1 MSRRGR
7 GRADRVRRGP
17 RLNLGLRARL
27 MAIGVLGLVV
37 GLALGG
43 TLLLGALGW
52 TLQRTVDAEAL
63 RTADAV
69 ALLAASE
76 ALPDPLPVAG
86 GQLRVQVVDA
96 AGRVRAAS
104 IDADRLVPMLDQE
117 QLRAGQRQR
126 LVVDGRR
133 VGMAG
138 PVRVVTVPAGTPAE
152 PLTVLVAKSLS
163 DVRHSLH
170 VVRTLLLVGFPLLV
184 AGMAVVAWRVVGATL
199 RPVEALRR
207 GAAEITDRAGPGRL
221 PVPAARDEIQRLAV
235 TLNDMLDRLAAAR
248 ARQRAFVAD
257 AAHELRSP
265 LTNMRTELEVARRL
279 GDATDWPAV
288 ADDLL
293 ADTERLGRLVDDLL
307 LLARLDEQ
315 PARRPG
321 PSAGPVELGELLRT
335 VADRYPAPPVRLRPP
350 AAPLWTEGDPGEL
363 HRVITNLVDNAL
375 RHARSEVVLTV
386 TGPEPAGPPSTRHGA
401 GAGPEGTTPAPG
413 WAGAGL
419 AGPVSAQRGVGA
431 GPEGATPAGTGAG
444 LAGPVPARGGT
455 GGAVPTP
462 GEAGAGP
469 AGRMAARRRAGAE
482 LAGPV
487 AARRGAGA
495 AAGGAVPTPRPAG
508 SGERGYHLVTV
519 TDDGPGI
526 PAADRERVFERFTRL
541 DDARARD
548 DGGAGL
554 GLAIVR
560 ELVRRAGGS
569 VELADAGP
577 GIGSG
582 LRVTVR
588 LPALD
593 VPEAD

>member
-1 MSRRGR
+1 
-7 GRADRVRRGP
+7 
-17 RLNLGLRARL
+17 
-27 MAIGVLGLVV
+27 MAIGVLGLAI

-69 ALLAASE
+69 ALLADSE

-86 GQLRVQVVDA
+86 GQLKVQVVDG
-96 AGRVRAAS
+96 AGRIRAAS
-104 IDADRLVPMLDQE
+104 IDADRLVPMLRTD

-133 VGMAG
+133 VGLNG

-152 PLTVLVAKSLS
+152 PLTVLVAKSLT

-184 AGMAVVAWRVVGATL
+184 AGLAVVAWRVVGATL
-199 RPVEALRR
+199 RPVEALRS

-248 ARQRAFVAD
+248 ARQRALVAD

-288 ADDLL
+288 AEDLL

-315 PARRPG
+315 PARPDAPPRTL
-321 PSAGPVELGELLRT
+321 GPVELGELLRG
-335 VADRYPAPPVRLRPP
+335 VAARYPSPPVRLVLP
-350 AAPLWTEGDPGEL
+350 AGPLWTEGDPGEL
-363 HRVITNLVDNAL
+363 HRVLTNLVDNAL
-375 RHARSEVVLTV
+375 RHARGEVLLGV
-386 TGPEPAGPPSTRHGA
+386 TGPDPD
-401 GAGPEGTTPAPG
+401 
-413 WAGAGL
+413 
-419 AGPVSAQRGVGA
+419 
-431 GPEGATPAGTGAG
+431 
-444 LAGPVPARGGT
+444 GPVPAQR
-455 GGAVPTP
+455 
-462 GEAGAGP
+462 GAGP
-469 AGRMAARRRAGAE
+469 
-482 LAGPV
+482 
-487 AARRGAGA
+487 
-495 AAGGAVPTPRPAG
+495 
-508 SGERGYHLVTV
+508 GERAYHVVTV

-526 PAADRERVFERFTRL
+526 PPADRERVFQRFTRL

-548 DGGAGL
+548 AGGAGL

-560 ELVRRAGGS
+560 ELVRRAGGT
-569 VELADAGP
+569 VDLADAAADGGP
-577 GIGSG
+577 G

-588 LPALD
+588 LPAL
-593 VPEAD
+593 VEPEAD